1 MQVLR
6 FTQRG
11 MVITAAML
19 CMHTYAQTSSELQ
32 QATQDAQRQQ
42 QLQAQRLQEQLARDR
57 LSASP
62 PAQIS
67 ITQPE
72 SSSKD
77 NGACRD
83 IQTVHVDGASLFS
96 PADLDRITQPYLQR
110 CLGVGHIE
118 ALLSDITRAYVQK
131 GWVGVRAYLPQQDL
145 SEGRLKIL
153 VVEGKLS
160 KIRVE
165 DGGKNSISVGT
176 IAPGLEG
183 APLNIRDL
191 EQALDQAN
199 RLASNNATL
208 EMLPGN
214 TPGDSIVVLHNK
226 PTFPL
231 HALVSLDNQGSESTG
246 ESQAGVT
253 VSIDNILGFNDFVS
267 YTKRRTFPL
276 GDKQRLSES
285 DSMTY
290 IIPFGYTTLSINGSV
305 SRYASSFS
313 TASGTRLKN
322 SGDTDSY
329 SIRLDHVLSR
339 DATTRW
345 NLYSNLTAKESKSYL
360 EDTLLEAASR
370 KMSVLD
376 VGGSVN
382 TVVAGGFLYLD
393 LGVSQGLRSF
403 GALRDADG
411 LTASDPR
418 AQFRKW
424 TFSGN
429 FFRPFKVGEQ
439 GFEFSSQWSSQY
451 SHDVLYGSEQ
461 MMIGS
466 LYSVRGFNR
475 SSISGDHGFF
485 VRNEVGMRRPFDL
498 AGVTGSVRPWLGL
511 DYGRVYSRNE
521 GVPEGA
527 LTGLALGVQFNLRN
541 GINADIQATKPLSK
555 PNFMQFDPFKVWLRL
570 SASI

>member
-6 FTQRG
+6 FTQCG
-11 MVITAAML
+11 TVITAAML
-19 CMHTYAQTSSELQ
+19 CMHAFAQTSSELQ
-32 QATQDAQRQQ
+32 QAAQDAQRQQ

-72 SSSKD
+72 PGSKD
-77 NGACRD
+77 NGVCRD
-83 IQTVHVDGASLFS
+83 IQTVQVEGASLFS
-96 PADLDRITQPYLQR
+96 EADLDRITQPYLQR

-118 ALLSDITRAYVQK
+118 ALLSDITRAYIQK

-160 KIRVE
+160 KIQVE
-165 DGGKNSISVGT
+165 DGGKNSISVGA

-208 EMLPGN
+208 EMLPGS

-226 PTFPL
+226 PTFPV

-276 GDKQRLSES
+276 GEKQRLSES

-290 IIPFGYTTLSINGSV
+290 IIPFGYSTLSINGSV
-305 SRYASSFS
+305 SRYSSSFS

-329 SIRLDHVLSR
+329 SVRLDHVLSR
-339 DATTRW
+339 NATTRW
-345 NLYSNLTAKESKSYL
+345 NFYSNLTAKESKSYL
-360 EDTLLEAASR
+360 EDTLLTAASR
-370 KMSVLD
+370 KLSVLD
-376 VGGSVN
+376 VGSSVN
-382 TVVAGGFLYLD
+382 TVVAGGSLYLD
-393 LGVSQGLRSF
+393 LGVSQGLKSF
-403 GALRDADG
+403 GALRDAEERTD
-411 LTASDPR
+411 SDPR

-424 TFSGN
+424 VFSGN
-429 FFRPFKVGEQ
+429 YFLPFRIAEQ
-439 GFEFSSQWSSQY
+439 GFEFSSQWASQY
-451 SHDVLYGSEQ
+451 SNHVLYGSEQ
-461 MMIGS
+461 LMIGS
-466 LYSVRGFNR
+466 LYSVRGFHR
-475 SSISGDHGFF
+475 SSLSGDHGFF
-485 VRNEVGMRRPFDL
+485 VRNEVGMRRPFDV
-498 AGVTGSVRPWLGL
+498 AGIPGSIRPWIGL
-511 DYGRVYSRNE
+511 DYGRVYNRND

-527 LTGLALGVQFNLRN
+527 LTGLALGVQVNFRN

-555 PNFMQFDPFKVWLRL
+555 PDAMQFDPFKIWLRL